1 MKTTVKQIWMT
12 LLAAT
17 AACIVCGSLQASEGG
32 ATPEGDQ
39 NLPEVTA
46 PLGDGN
52 EPDILL
58 RITFGGV
65 VRSGLENEDSA
76 YTLGCSVLEA
86 GAGPVWGSFK
96 LLHFSWDRPGAY
108 VIDTTGRDPWG
119 DLYEVSLGAT
129 HGGMITE
136 RMSYALT
143 IGATSAHEREPDDSF
158 SFLGGGYGIFA
169 IAPKWTIAG
178 GLLYSKHQKVKA
190 DFEFIPVASVS
201 WNMETTRGPS
211 FTIGLPAT
219 ELAWHFSSTTTLTL
233 DTSGFESGIYRLA
246 DSSPVRKK
254 GYVEFSGTTGSLRF
268 DTLIADRIG
277 ISAGITQAFSRKHK
291 LFDHKG
297 KNEIKYNVEKKP
309 GFFVSVAMPF

>member
-1 MKTTVKQIWMT
+1 MKKTVRQLWLT

-17 AACIVCGSLQASEGG
+17 ATWMVCTSLQASEGH
-32 ATPEGDQ
+32 APPELDQ
-39 NLPEVTA
+39 SPPAVTA
-46 PLGDGN
+46 PVEDEK
-52 EPDILL
+52 EPNVLL

-65 VRSGLENEDSA
+65 VQSGLEKEDAA

-86 GAGPVWGSFK
+86 GAGPVSGSFK
-96 LLHFSWDRPGAY
+96 VLHFSWDRPGAY
-108 VIDTTGRDPWG
+108 VIDTKGRDPWR
-119 DLYEVSLGAT
+119 DLYEVSIGAN

-136 RMSYALT
+136 RMSYAVTL
-143 IGATSAHEREPDDSF
+143 GAASAHEREPDDSF
-158 SFLGGGYGIFA
+158 SLLGGGYGMFA
-169 IAPKWTIAG
+169 ITPKWTIAG
-178 GLLYSKHQKVKA
+178 GLLYSKHQKVEA

-201 WNMETTRGPS
+201 WNTETTRGPS

-219 ELAWHFSSTTTLTL
+219 ELAWHFSKTTTLTL

-268 DTLIADRIG
+268 DTLIAGRIG
-277 ISAGITQAFSRKHK
+277 LRAGITQALSRKHK
-291 LFDHKG
+291 LFDHQG
-297 KNEIKYNVEKKP
+297 KNEIKYDVEKKP